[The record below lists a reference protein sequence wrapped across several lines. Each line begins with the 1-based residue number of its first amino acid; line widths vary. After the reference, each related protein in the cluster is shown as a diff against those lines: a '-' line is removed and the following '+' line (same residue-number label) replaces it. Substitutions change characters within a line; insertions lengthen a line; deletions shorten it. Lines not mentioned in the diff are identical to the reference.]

1 MKICHLTS
9 SHPRYDTRIFLK
21 ECSSLAAVKDFDV
34 HLIVAD
40 GKGDERQNNVQI
52 IDVGKDNSRK
62 KQLIKAPKIIYK
74 KAMELNADVY
84 HFHDPELIFMANK
97 LRKRGKKVIYDV
109 HEDMPRAILTRDWLA
124 YPFLVVF
131 SYLFELSENFVA
143 KKMIALI
150 TATPHISKRF
160 KKISKNVTTINNFPI
175 LNELNAENTNI
186 ERANEVCYIGGIDR
200 IRGIIQIL
208 DALELTDNIKLNL
221 AGNFETKELE
231 DEVKLHKAWHK
242 VNFFGFVDRKEAAN
256 ILARSK
262 AGLVTFLPAS
272 NHIFARPNK
281 MFEYM
286 SAGLPI
292 IASHFEDWKTIVEK
306 YNTGI
311 CVNPESPEE
320 IATAILEISS
330 NEHKVKQL
338 GENGKKAVRDVF
350 NWESE
355 AQKLQKFYIDLK
367 ETE

>member
-40 GKGDERQNNVQI
+40 GKGDERRNNVQI
-52 IDVGKDNSRK
+52 IDIGKENSRK
-62 KQLIKAPKIIYK
+62 KQLLKTPKRIYK

-84 HFHDPELIFMANK
+84 HFHDPELIFIAYK
-97 LRKRGKKVIYDV
+97 LRKKGKKVIYDV
-109 HEDMPRAILTRDWLA
+109 HEDIPRAILTRDWLA
-124 YPFLVVF
+124 YPFLVIF
-131 SYLFELSENFVA
+131 SFLFELIENFVA
-143 KKMIALI
+143 KKMNALI
-150 TATPHISKRF
+150 TATPHILKRF
-160 KKISKNVTTINNFPI
+160 KKINENVITINNYPI
-175 LNELNAENTNI
+175 LNELNAENTKI

-200 IRGIIQIL
+200 IRGIIQIM

-231 DEVKLHKAWHK
+231 DDVKLHKAWHK
-242 VNFFGFVDRKEAAN
+242 VNFFGFVDRKEAAE

-292 IASHFEDWKTIVEK
+292 IASYFEDWKSIVEK

-320 IATAILEISS
+320 IANAILEICT
-330 NEHKVKQL
+330 NAYEAEQFGV
-338 GENGKKAVRDVF
+338 NGKKAVKDVF

-355 AQKLQKFYIDLK
+355 AQKLQKVYTNLLAIK
-367 ETE
+367 